1 MQIPSDKFSFWTVTV
16 KMNGRERCSR
26 GNVIVSA
33 LTRFLKIGTQAN
45 VKRKR
50 VHAALPPPQQHHM
63 SVTMTPPRV
72 VTNTPVQENTPN
84 WQQGQSNHHGTS
96 QLSNHHSTKEQQK
109 VNHLSMVHQQT
120 NNHSKGQAPKRSH
133 RDYIFGKVIG
143 EGSFSTVYLAK
154 DIHSSKECAVKV
166 CEKRHILRERK
177 GQYVKREKEVL
188 HILSLNQKP
197 NVPFFV
203 KLQCTFQDTERLYF
217 VLTYAK
223 NGELLPYITKVGSFD
238 VTCCRFYAAELLVAL
253 EHLHSLG
260 IIHRD
265 LKPENIL
272 LDENMHILITDFGS
286 SKILNEST
294 SQDADDGQQLQR
306 RNSFVGTAQYV
317 SPELLSEKSASRSS
331 DLWALGCIIYQMV
344 SGLPPFRSRSE
355 YIIFQKILK
364 LEYEFPDGFAP
375 LARSIVEKLL
385 VLDPSKRLGASDSV
399 GYPSLRS
406 HPFFCGIDFETLHEQ
421 TPPKIYPYLPGTSEH
436 EEMRSRYRVPDHLE
450 PGLDDKQLTRLL
462 GLDLQGAE
470 QTHDPPERPR
480 KRSGLTDMSPEEV
493 QQHLEKQKDGSKWH
507 SLVEGNLILKQGLV
521 DKRKGLFARR
531 RMLLLTLGPHL
542 YYVDP
547 ANMVLKGE
555 IPWSHELRVE
565 PKNFKI
571 FFVHTPN
578 RTYYLEDPEGYA
590 LEWCK
595 AIEEVRI
602 HTYGLS
608 S

>member
-1 MQIPSDKFSFWTVTV
+1 
-16 KMNGRERCSR
+16 MNGTEKCSR
-26 GNVIVSA
+26 GNSIVSA
-33 LTRFLKIGTQAN
+33 VARFLKIGNKAKA
-45 VKRKR
+45 KRKR
-50 VHAALPPPQQHHM
+50 VQAALPPPQQHLM
-63 SVTMTPPRV
+63 ATEQAVLTVTMTPQRA
-72 VTNTPVQENTPN
+72 VTNTSLHENTPN
-84 WQQGQSNHHGTS
+84 HWRQGQTNHNNKTPLTNHHNSTE
-96 QLSNHHSTKEQQK
+96 QRDTTLQQQTNHHSTAP
-109 VNHLSMVHQQT
+109 
-120 NNHSKGQAPKRSH
+120 APKRTH

-154 DIHSSKECAVKV
+154 DIHNNKECAIKV

-177 GQYVKREKEVL
+177 GQYIKREKEVL
-188 HILSLNQKP
+188 TILSLNHSPK
-197 NVPFFV
+197 VPFFV

-238 VTCCRFYAAELLVAL
+238 ITCSQFYAAELLVAL

-286 SKILNEST
+286 SKILHEPT
-294 SQDADDGQQLQR
+294 SQDADDGNHPQR

-331 DLWALGCIIYQMV
+331 DLWALGCIIYQMF

-375 LARSIVEKLL
+375 VARSIVANLL

-406 HPFFCGIDFETLHEQ
+406 HPFFTGINFDTLHEQ
-421 TPPKIYPYLPGTSEH
+421 TPPQIYPYLPGTSEH
-436 EEMRSRYRVPDHLE
+436 EELRSQYRVPDHLE
-450 PGLDDKQLTRLL
+450 PGLGDKQLTRLL

-470 QTHDPPERPR
+470 RTPDPPERPR
-480 KRSGLTDMSPEEV
+480 KRAGLTDLSPEEV
-493 QQHLEKQKDGSKWH
+493 QQQLEKQKESSKWH
-507 SLVEGNLILKQGLV
+507 NLVEGNLILKQGLV

-547 ANMVLKGE
+547 VNMVLKGE
-555 IPWSHELRVE
+555 IPWSPELRVE

-590 LEWCK
+590 LKWCK

-602 HTYGLS
+602 HTYGLPS
-608 S
+608 

>member
-1 MQIPSDKFSFWTVTV
+1 MVGD
-16 KMNGRERCSR
+16 
-26 GNVIVSA
+26 
-33 LTRFLKIGTQAN
+33 
-45 VKRKR
+45 RKR
-50 VHAALPPPQQHHM
+50 NEAIHGNSLVAY
-63 SVTMTPPRV
+63 
-72 VTNTPVQENTPN
+72 PV
-84 WQQGQSNHHGTS
+84 S
-96 QLSNHHSTKEQQK
+96 
-109 VNHLSMVHQQT
+109 
-120 NNHSKGQAPKRSH
+120 
-133 RDYIFGKVIG
+133 
-143 EGSFSTVYLAK
+143 EGF
-154 DIHSSKECAVKV
+154 
-166 CEKRHILRERK
+166 
-177 GQYVKREKEVL
+177 
-188 HILSLNQKP
+188 
-197 NVPFFV
+197 
-203 KLQCTFQDTERLYF
+203 YF

-238 VTCCRFYAAELLVAL
+238 ITCSKFYAAEILVAL

-260 IIHRD
+260 LIHRD

-286 SKILNEST
+286 AKILNEPPT
-294 SQDADDGQQLQR
+294 TEETDGQQRQR

-317 SPELLSEKSASRSS
+317 SPELLTDKSASKSS

-344 SGLPPFRSRSE
+344 AGLPPFRSRSE
-355 YIIFQKILK
+355 YIIFQKIVK
-364 LEYEFPDGFAP
+364 LEYEFPDGFDP
-375 LARSIVEKLL
+375 VARDIVEKLL
-385 VLDPSKRLGASDSV
+385 VLDPTKRLGASDPA

-406 HPFFCGIDFETLHEQ
+406 HAFFEGINFDTLHEQ
-421 TPPKIYPYLPGTSEH
+421 TPPPIYPYLPRTSEH
-436 EEMRSRYRVPDHLE
+436 EELRSQYRVPDHLE

-470 QTHDPPERPR
+470 RTEPPERPR
-480 KRSGLTDMSPEEV
+480 KRTGVTDISSEEIH
-493 QQHLEKQKDGSKWH
+493 QQLEKQKECSKWH

-547 ANMVLKGE
+547 VNMVLKGE
-555 IPWSHELRVE
+555 IPWSPELRVE

-602 HTYGLS
+602 HTYGLPS
-608 S
+608 